1 MHTNWRGRSETVH
14 SQRTMTVPI
23 ENAKEFLKRKEGRE
37 EERERGRKKGREGG
51 GERRKEKW
59 NTLEL
64 TQVSSQQ
71 GHGIQDQHTNQ
82 ITYLYTNHRHCKLK
96 LKVL

>member
-1 MHTNWRGRSETVH
+1 MTVH
-14 SQRTMTVPI
+14 I
-23 ENAKEFLKRKEGRE
+23 ENTKESLKRKEGRKKG
-37 EERERGRKKGREGG
+37 RERGREGGREG
-51 GERRKEKW
+51 RKEKW

-71 GHGIQDQHTNQ
+71 GYRIQDQHTNQ
-82 ITYLYTNHRHCKLK
+82 ITYLYTNHRQRKLK